1 MKKEIL
7 RKYKYIVTVLL
18 LGIFFLLNSG
28 TTVKAAGNPLA
39 GMPTKDTRLI
49 APRTWYGDDFITGE
63 YSSKVNISVKS
74 SNPKVAKV
82 KGTAYR
88 DSSGR
93 KPQYYAG
100 YSITPVSPGK
110 TKITVT
116 VTVNKKKYTRTCVY
130 TIYKW
135 ENPFKVLKAG
145 NLNCQ
150 PLFQK
155 TNNYQS
161 KRKTFSGKFTYKL
174 KPDFTIV
181 SATAMYYPNP
191 KNKYMMKTV
200 RLKNGQML
208 PKNTVDISI
217 RVKSKKT
224 KYDRYIMILDTS
236 WM

>member
-1 MKKEIL
+1 MKREIL
-7 RKYKYIVTVLL
+7 RKYKYLATVLL
-18 LGIFFLLNSG
+18 LGIFFLLSSG
-28 TTVKAAGNPLA
+28 TTVRAAGNPLA

-49 APRTWYGDDFITGE
+49 ALRTGYGEDFITGD
-63 YSSKVNISVKS
+63 YSSKVKISVKS
-74 SNPKVAKV
+74 SNPKVVKV

-88 DSSGR
+88 NSSEG
-93 KPQYYAG
+93 KPKYYAG

-110 TKITVT
+110 AKITVT
-116 VTVNKKKYTRTCVY
+116 VTVNKKKYTKTCVY

-155 TNNYQS
+155 TNYCRL
-161 KRKTFSGKFTYKL
+161 KRKTLSGKFTYKL
-174 KPDFTIV
+174 KQDFTLV

-191 KNKYMMKTV
+191 KNKYMVKTV

-217 RVKSKKT
+217 RAKSKKT